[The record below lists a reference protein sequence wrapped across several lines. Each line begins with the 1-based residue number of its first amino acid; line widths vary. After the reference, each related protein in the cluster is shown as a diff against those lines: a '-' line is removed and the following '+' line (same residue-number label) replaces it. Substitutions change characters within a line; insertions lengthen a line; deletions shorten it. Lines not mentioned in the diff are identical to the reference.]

1 MRKEKLVVFLL
12 LMLNVGILHAQHPA
26 CGFSQ
31 QEISDSVFSRMYGK
45 SFKAECTTLRSDL
58 RCLRVLHCNVHGET
72 LTGELVCHKDIADDL
87 LYIFR
92 KLYEARYPIDRM
104 VLIDEYNADDEASM
118 TDNNTSAFNFRYV
131 SGTRTLSRHSTGM
144 AIDINPRYNPYV
156 RWRKGKRMVSPDNG
170 KEYADRSNDF
180 PYKIE
185 KGDLCYR
192 LFKERGFTWG
202 GDWKNSKDYQHFEKR

>member
-12 LMLNVGILHAQHPA
+12 LMLNVGIFHAQHPA

-92 KLYEARYPIDRM
+92 KLYEARYPIERM
-104 VLIDEYNADDEASM
+104 VLIDEYNADGKNIKE
-118 TDNNTSAFNFRYV
+118 TY
-131 SGTRTLSRHSTGM
+131 
-144 AIDINPRYNPYV
+144 YNPDGTVQLYV
-156 RWRKGKRMVSPDNG
+156 IHEYDADGQYITTRYYRPDG
-170 KEYADRSNDF
+170 
-180 PYKIE
+180 
-185 KGDLCYR
+185 
-192 LFKERGFTWG
+192 TV
-202 GDWKNSKDYQHFEKR
+202 

>member
-87 LYIFR
+87 NIPLGTVKSRIFHMR
-92 KLYEARYPIDRM
+92 QKL
-104 VLIDEYNADDEASM
+104 
-118 TDNNTSAFNFRYV
+118 
-131 SGTRTLSRHSTGM
+131 
-144 AIDINPRYNPYV
+144 
-156 RWRKGKRMVSPDNG
+156 
-170 KEYADRSNDF
+170 
-180 PYKIE
+180 KI
-185 KGDLCYR
+185 R
-192 LFKERGFTWG
+192 L
-202 GDWKNSKDYQHFEKR
+202 KDYL

>member
-92 KLYEARYPIDRM
+92 KLYEARYPIERM
-104 VLIDEYNADDEASM
+104 VSIDEYNADDEASM

-170 KEYADRSNDF
+170 KEYADRSKDF